1 MDNPK
6 LLIQEK
12 QLLIFD
18 YDGTLAQTSS
28 FHEHAF
34 QLAFEDL
41 NISFDYN
48 EIAGKKTYDA
58 IKQILDQNKTI
69 LDEHAFQELV
79 LKKQALAMEMI
90 MMHLEQDK
98 ELTNFLEK
106 VVSSHK
112 LYVVSSG
119 SRNSIME
126 GINKLQYS
134 HFFDHIISAEDVKK
148 AKPHPEG
155 FLLALKIAGIEKSDA
170 LIFEDSQSGFD
181 AASEAGIEYLDVNSL
196 SWYDLI

>member
-1 MDNPK
+1 MDNSK

-34 QLAFEDL
+34 QLAFGDL

-58 IKQILDQNKTI
+58 AKQILDQNNTI
-69 LDEHAFQELV
+69 LNEHAFQELV
-79 LKKQALAMEMI
+79 LKKQALAIKMI
-90 MMHLEQDK
+90 MNHLEQDK
-98 ELTNFLEK
+98 ELTSFLEK
-106 VVSSHK
+106 VSSSHK
-112 LYVVSSG
+112 LCIVSSG
-119 SRNSIME
+119 SRNSIE
-126 GINKLQYS
+126 TGINKLQYS
-134 HFFDHIISAEDVKK
+134 HFFDYIISAEDVQQ

-155 FLLALKIAGIEKSDA
+155 FLLALKIAGVQSSDA
-170 LIFEDSQSGFD
+170 LIFEDSQSGFE
-181 AASEAGIEYLDVNSL
+181 AASKAGIEYLDVNSL
-196 SWYDLI
+196 SWYELI